1 MSYIQA
7 NDLNTIEEEINKFQ
21 SSNFNIKNNTHI
33 VIQTLNGYEINLNEA
48 DSSSKE
54 LHSLISNIVSDTSGN
69 ETILKDDHGK
79 SLEVD
84 IGEFIDHLNKFHKSG
99 ISTHTQ
105 SGCSFTVDDGFRIKI
120 KKLYEK

>member
-7 NDLNTIEEEINKFQ
+7 KDLNAIEEEFNKFQ
-21 SSNFNIKNNTHI
+21 SSNFNKKNNTHI

-69 ETILKDDHGK
+69 ETILKDDLVYLITELKISSSGK
-79 SLEVD
+79 QSLD
-84 IGEFIDHLNKFHKSG
+84 IKS
-99 ISTHTQ
+99 
-105 SGCSFTVDDGFRIKI
+105 I
-120 KKLYEK
+120 KKIEETPVQQNVEIQFKECLLNLIKV

>member
-21 SSNFNIKNNTHI
+21 SSNFNKKNNTHI

-69 ETILKDDHGK
+69 ETILKDDLVYLITELKISSSGK
-79 SLEVD
+79 QSLD
-84 IGEFIDHLNKFHKSG
+84 IKS
-99 ISTHTQ
+99 
-105 SGCSFTVDDGFRIKI
+105 I
-120 KKLYEK
+120 KKIEETPVQQNVEIQFKECLLNLIKV

>member
-69 ETILKDDHGK
+69 ETILKDDLVFLITELKISSSGK
-79 SLEVD
+79 QSLD
-84 IGEFIDHLNKFHKSG
+84 IKS
-99 ISTHTQ
+99 
-105 SGCSFTVDDGFRIKI
+105 I
-120 KKLYEK
+120 KKIEETPVQQNVEIQFKECLLNLIKV